1 MFGLGPGELLGNLLH
16 IPGQLRLLA
25 AHKVG
30 QVLLLLLDVLGHRL
44 HNRRAHIQIQIRAG
58 TVPKKAH
65 ALWEKC
71 SASPAHSMAMV
82 PGQSWL

>member
-44 HNRRAHIQIQIRAG
+44 HNRRAYSQIDTG
-58 TVPKKAH
+58 TGA
-65 ALWEKC
+65 
-71 SASPAHSMAMV
+71 
-82 PGQSWL
+82 